1 MIVKAKHTD
10 EDIVLYAKDA
20 RGNRWTRETD
30 KAIDLMP
37 KHAQE
42 LVNRLKR
49 YQEIL
54 PNFPLSGGRGRK
66 QKEFTFS
73 TE

>member
-20 RGNRWTRETD
+20 KGNRWTRD
-30 KAIDLMP
+30 IDNAIDLMP
-37 KHAQE
+37 KNAQE
-42 LVNRLKR
+42 LVNSLKR

-54 PNFPLSGGRGRK
+54 PNFPLSGGRK
-66 QKEFTFS
+66 QKEFIFS
-73 TE
+73 AE